1 VTAST
6 TAVEG
11 DPATPPDRPLPGLLQ
26 LPRGVVRSVRLL
38 RLKALLGKRFSYGA
52 DVAVGAG
59 CVVLSPN
66 RFELG
71 DRVRIGRGLHV
82 EADVVVGDD
91 VLFSSQVAIVSDDH
105 RFDDPARTVFDQGRK
120 PAALVTL
127 EGDNLIG
134 FGTVVVGPVTIGRGV
149 IVGAGSLVTRDLPPY
164 TVCMGRPARPVR
176 LRFSAS
182 EESAP

>member
-1 VTAST
+1 VTATPT
-6 TAVEG
+6 TVEG
-11 DPATPPDRPLPGLLQ
+11 EAATPPDRPLPGLLQ
-26 LPRGVVRSVRLL
+26 LPRTALRSARLL
-38 RLKALLGKRFSYGA
+38 RLKALLGRRFSFGS

-59 CVVLSPN
+59 CVVLSPT

-71 DRVRIGRGLHV
+71 NRVRIGRGLHV

-120 PAALVTL
+120 PPALVSI
-127 EGDNLIG
+127 EGDNLFG
-134 FGTVVVGPVTIGRGV
+134 FGTVIVGPVTIGRGA

-164 TVCMGRPARPVR
+164 TVCVGRPARPVR
-176 LRFSAS
+176 PRFP
-182 EESAP
+182 EEPAR